1 MRVLLDQ
8 NIPHPVAE
16 WLRQLCPDWTVWHVY
31 EMGLGGASDAT
42 IFQWAQAQQAAII
55 TSDEDFADVRV
66 YPPAMHW
73 GVVRLRV
80 WPTTVEVIQE
90 AISRW
95 IAYLGASSAK
105 GRLFIVGRR
114 SIRERS

>member
-8 NIPHPVAE
+8 NIPRPIAE
-16 WLRQLCPDWTVWHVY
+16 WLRQLCPNWTVWNVY
-31 EMGLGGASDAT
+31 EVGLGGASDAT
-42 IFQWAQAQQAAII
+42 IFQWAQAQQAVII

-66 YPPAMHW
+66 YPPTSHC

-90 AISRW
+90 AIQRW
-95 IAYLGASSAK
+95 LRYIGNDSPA

-114 SIRERS
+114 TIRERT